1 MYPCRYKNSSKFKK
15 YFISGSKSIFQR
27 IKGFFESRFSPV
39 KLYMDGWI
47 SVDEYK
53 NISKYNIVK
62 LRLYNTSSTPLI
74 IRVLFR
80 MIFRTVFKIFRKV
93 ILD

>member
-1 MYPCRYKNSSKFKK
+1 MYPCRYKSSSKLKK
-15 YFISGSKSIFQR
+15 LFVSRSEGAFYR
-27 IKGFFESRFSPV
+27 IKTFFESRFSPV

-47 SVDEYK
+47 SDDEYK

-62 LRLYNTSSTPLI
+62 LRLYNTSNTPLI
-74 IRVLFR
+74 VRVMFRMLFR
-80 MIFRTVFKIFRKV
+80 SVLKLFRKV